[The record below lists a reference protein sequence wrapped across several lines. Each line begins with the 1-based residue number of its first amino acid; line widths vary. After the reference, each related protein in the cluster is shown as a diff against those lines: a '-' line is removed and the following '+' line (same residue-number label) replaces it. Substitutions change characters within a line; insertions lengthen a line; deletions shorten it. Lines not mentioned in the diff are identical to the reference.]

1 MKGKTSKAKRQQDA
15 SPCRQELPSCH
26 WGETLPMLPCID
38 DELLD
43 RVWSRLSPQRLSDT
57 QIAMLRASLQEML
70 GTERPASKRAD

>member
-1 MKGKTSKAKRQQDA
+1 MTRKTSKAKPKQDV

-26 WGETLPMLPCID
+26 WGETLPVLPYID

-57 QIAMLRASLQEML
+57 QIAMLRDSLQEML
-70 GTERPASKRAD
+70 GAGRPAPKR